1 MCEIRRKSAVFIDA
15 DVGLLRASATPSGV
29 GFAPYVPELLRRL
42 HLRLGGAL
50 ALISSR
56 EIAVLDA
63 LFTPHLFPAAG
74 LHACELRLSDVV
86 VNATPFSM
94 DALSALHDECLRFAS
109 GATDIFVERRR
120 CSVAIN
126 YVAPATEMHVW
137 EFLHGML
144 VNFGDCFSLR
154 RGGGY
159 YEIIPSGYAKARA
172 ILEFMHSAPF
182 GARLPIFIGG
192 DTTSE
197 TAFEAVNYLGG
208 ATIRIGQGG
217 YTCAK
222 QSVPTP
228 LAAHR
233 LLAGLIDDFD
243 WLIEQLHR
251 PVVRAKSAVMAACS

>member
-15 DVGLLRASATPSGV
+15 DVGLLRPSALPSRV

-56 EIAVLDA
+56 EIAVLDE
-63 LFTPHLFPAAG
+63 LFAPHSFPAAG
-74 LHACELRLSDVV
+74 LHACELRLSHVV
-86 VNATPFSM
+86 VNATPFSV
-94 DALSALHDECLRFAS
+94 DALNALHDECLRFAGS
-109 GATDIFVERRR
+109 GTDVFVERRR
-120 CSVAIN
+120 CSVVIGYLATS
-126 YVAPATEMHVW
+126 TEMHVW
-137 EFLHGML
+137 EFLREML

-172 ILEFMHSAPF
+172 ILEFMHSPPF
-182 GARLPIFIGG
+182 VARLPIFIGG

-208 ATIRIGQGG
+208 ATVRIGQGG

-243 WLIEQLHR
+243 WLVQQLHG
-251 PVVRAKSAVMAACS
+251 PAVRAESAVMAACS